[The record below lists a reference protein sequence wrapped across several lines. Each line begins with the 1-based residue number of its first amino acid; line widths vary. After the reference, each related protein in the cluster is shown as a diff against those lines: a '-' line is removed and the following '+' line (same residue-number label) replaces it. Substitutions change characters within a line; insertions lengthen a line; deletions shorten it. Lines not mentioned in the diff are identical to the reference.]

1 MSDPAEGPDDPD
13 ALEPILP
20 LDYVQ
25 GNILPGFNKRHQRV
39 VGFRVVDV
47 PAAKRWF
54 ACAAP
59 EITTATEVQ
68 RYKDLRRAL
77 RARRGTAP
85 TGLASVWMA
94 IAFSA
99 PALRRLVSDAD
110 VDLFEDE
117 AFHVGLHARAST
129 LGDPDAGSGIRG
141 SPDLWEFGGTE
152 TTTADVLLILA
163 ADREDMLQFHWRRV
177 DESIAAAGDGLELM
191 FEQDGADL
199 EGPLRGHEHFGFRD
213 GISQP
218 GIRGRLP
225 WDPEAFL
232 TPRVLA
238 PEDPDFG
245 AFARPGQP
253 LVRAGQFLFGYATQ
267 DRLVP
272 EAPER
277 VRDAPPWARNGS
289 FLVFRRLEQDVAAFR
304 AFVATATSQL
314 ATHADLVGLTEQ
326 QLAALIVGRW
336 PSGAPLMRTPEGD
349 DARLADGLHANA
361 FRFDGAEPVHA
372 FLPGNED
379 PFPPAPADR
388 SGVRCPIWAHVRKV
402 NPRDITTEQGSD
414 TDTLARRLLRRGIPF
429 GTEFDADDADGPR
442 GLLFVSYQTSIT
454 DQFEFLASSWMN
466 TKSKPQH
473 NDADGH
479 DLLVGQNRAT
489 GEGRVL
495 RAALPT
501 VNQGAATT
509 HPFSTGTGPPWI
521 FATGGG
527 YFFAPSP
534 SALTDVIAA

>member
-1 MSDPAEGPDDPD
+1 VSVPAEGQDDPD
-13 ALEPILP
+13 ELEPILP
-20 LDYVQ
+20 LDDVQ

-68 RYKDLRRAL
+68 RFKDLRRAL
-77 RARRGTAP
+77 RARRGAAP

-99 PALRRLVSDAD
+99 PSLRRLVSDAD
-110 VDLFEDE
+110 IELFEDE
-117 AFHVGLHARAST
+117 AFQVGLHARAST
-129 LGDPDAGSGIRG
+129 LGDPDAGSGIPG

-152 TTTADVLLILA
+152 ATTADVLLIVA
-163 ADREDMLQFHWRRV
+163 GDRQDMLEFHLRRV
-177 DESIAAAGDGLELM
+177 HGSIAAAGDGLELT
-191 FEQDGADL
+191 FEQHGADL

-218 GIRGRLP
+218 GVRGRLP
-225 WDPEAFL
+225 WDSEAFL

-245 AFARPGQP
+245 ASARPGQP

-267 DRLVP
+267 DRFVP
-272 EAPER
+272 EAPAR

-304 AFVATATSQL
+304 AFVASAASDL
-314 ATHADLVGLTEQ
+314 ATHTDLAGLTKQ
-326 QLAALIVGRW
+326 HLAALLVGRW
-336 PSGAPLMRTPEGD
+336 PSGAPLMRTPAGD
-349 DARLADGLHANA
+349 DTLLADGIPANA
-361 FRFDGAEPVHA
+361 FRFGEAEPVHA
-372 FLPGNED
+372 FLPGHED
-379 PFPPAPADR
+379 PFPSAPADDT
-388 SGVRCPIWAHVRKV
+388 GVRCPIWAHIRKV

-414 TDTLARRLLRRGIPF
+414 ADTLARRLLRRGIPF
-429 GTEFDADDADGPR
+429 GAEFDAEGAAGPR
-442 GLLFVSYQTSIT
+442 GLLYLSYQTSIT

-466 TKSKPQH
+466 TQSKPQH
-473 NDADGH
+473 DDGDGH
-479 DLLVGQNRAT
+479 DLLVGQNRAA
-489 GEGRVL
+489 GDGRVR
-495 RAALPT
+495 RATLPT
-501 VNQGAATT
+501 VGQGGATT

>member
-1 MSDPAEGPDDPD
+1 MSVPAEGRDDPD
-13 ALEPILP
+13 ALEPILR
-20 LDYVQ
+20 LDDVQ
-25 GNILPGFNKRHQRV
+25 GNILPGFNKRHQLV
-39 VGFRVVDV
+39 IGLCIADV

-54 ACAAP
+54 AATAP

-77 RARRGTAP
+77 RARRGGGP

-110 VDLFEDE
+110 VEQFEDE
-117 AFHVGLHARAST
+117 AFLVGLHARASI
-129 LGDPDAGSGIRG
+129 LGDPDAGSGIPG
-141 SPDLWEFGGTE
+141 SPDLWEFGGSGA
-152 TTTADVLLILA
+152 TTADVLLILA
-163 ADREDMLQFHWRRV
+163 ADREDMLQFHRRRV

-191 FEQDGADL
+191 FEQEGADL

-218 GIRGRLP
+218 GVRGRLP
-225 WDPEAFL
+225 WDPEPFL

-245 AFARPGQP
+245 AFAQPGQP

-277 VRDAPPWARNGS
+277 LRDAPPWARNGS

-304 AFVATATSQL
+304 AIVAAAAAEL
-314 ATHADLVGLTEQ
+314 VTHADLAGLTEQ
-326 QLAALIVGRW
+326 RLAALLVGRW
-336 PSGAPLMRTPEGD
+336 PSGAPLMRTPAGD
-349 DARLADGLHANA
+349 DARLADGIPANA
-361 FRFDGAEPVHA
+361 FRFDEPEPVHA
-372 FLPGNED
+372 FVAGNED
-379 PFPPAPADR
+379 PFPQAPEDDT
-388 SGVRCPIWAHVRKV
+388 GVRCPIWAHIRKV
-402 NPRDITTEQGSD
+402 NPRDKPTEAGAS
-414 TDTLARRLLRRGIPF
+414 TATLTRRLLRRGIPF
-429 GTEFDADDADGPR
+429 GAEFDAEGVDGPR
-442 GLLFVSYQTSIT
+442 GLLFISYQTSIT

-466 TKSKPQH
+466 SMSKPQE
-473 NDADGH
+473 DAADGH
-479 DLLVGQNRAT
+479 DLLVGQNRAA
-489 GEGRVL
+489 GEGRVR
-495 RAALPT
+495 RAALRT
-501 VNQGAATT
+501 AGQGGST
-509 HPFSTGTGPPWI
+509 HPFSTGTGPPSI

-527 YFFAPSP
+527 YFFAPSL